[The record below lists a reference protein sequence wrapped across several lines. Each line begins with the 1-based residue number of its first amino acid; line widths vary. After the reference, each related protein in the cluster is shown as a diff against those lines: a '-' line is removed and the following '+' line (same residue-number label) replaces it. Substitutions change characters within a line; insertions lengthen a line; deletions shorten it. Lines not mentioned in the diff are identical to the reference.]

1 MTEER
6 EPRFHLHTIDRAA
19 QEGTD
24 RFNREYHLHVRGLG
38 SFSAQ
43 VLFPSGHFA
52 LSASASLDSE
62 DTLRAQA
69 SVPPFG
75 LHLGFESWKV
85 ARLATRLLKAAGVH
99 PPAFQSY
106 ETSLRVFDWA
116 VWWKVFGKAHEWSAR
131 TPPWRDGAWHPC
143 GHPGARLGE
152 EETLEEREDVI
163 QLPEGPQRCTVTLTR
178 ARYRSSHFP
187 LLHVTRSFVSFDFHP
202 PVDTGGQKG
211 PIWGMAVEA
220 DSIEDGIYKMRQR
233 ILAERVRNGYENA
246 PARVAS

>member
-1 MTEER
+1 MLRPRVACTVWLTE
-6 EPRFHLHTIDRAA
+6 TGQSDSV
-19 QEGTD
+19 T
-24 RFNREYHLHVRGLG
+24 GLR
-38 SFSAQ
+38 
-43 VLFPSGHFA
+43 
-52 LSASASLDSE
+52 D
-62 DTLRAQA
+62 
-69 SVPPFG
+69 
-75 LHLGFESWKV
+75 
-85 ARLATRLLKAAGVH
+85 AAGAGLAGDQFV
-99 PPAFQSY
+99 S
-106 ETSLRVFDWA
+106 D
-116 VWWKVFGKAHEWSAR
+116 
-131 TPPWRDGAWHPC
+131 D
-143 GHPGARLGE
+143 LG
-152 EETLEEREDVI
+152 RIPVI